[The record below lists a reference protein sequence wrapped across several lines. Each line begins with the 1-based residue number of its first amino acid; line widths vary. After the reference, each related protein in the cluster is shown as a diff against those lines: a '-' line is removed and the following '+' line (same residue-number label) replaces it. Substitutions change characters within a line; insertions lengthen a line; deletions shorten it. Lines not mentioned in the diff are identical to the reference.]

1 MALREELTA
10 LVDALRAGGV
20 PADLDPQNITPPAVW
35 VQLESIAHTLL
46 SGGTVLRCRLYLI
59 VGDAP
64 AATVLDTIDA
74 LLGSVLD
81 VVTPNTDTDTTT
93 EVVALPDN
101 PTPLPALRL
110 TVDLPTS
117 L

>member
-1 MALREELTA
+1 MALREELEL
-10 LVDALRAGGV
+10 LVEALRGAGIS
-20 PADLDPQNITPPAVW
+20 ADLDPQNLTPPAVW

-59 VGDAP
+59 VGDNP
-64 AATVLDTIDA
+64 AGTVLDHIDT
-74 LLGSVLD
+74 LLYLVLG

-93 EVVALPDN
+93 ETVALPDN

-110 TVDLPTS
+110 TVDLPTT